1 MTTLSW
7 RMKAK
12 SLILILATRRGT
24 YLIGDRKPWELTAF
38 ITRTLAH
45 ESEANRATRRTD
57 EQDESGQASGQ
68 RPASVYWL
76 IARNQNR
83 RLVFLALSLAG
94 GEDVLSVFSSEEEAE
109 MFINV
114 GQQGGFESSG
124 RVDRV
129 RSVSSSRCSTYGCW
143 CWAWP

>member
-12 SLILILATRRGT
+12 SLILILANRRRT
-24 YLIGDRKPWELTAF
+24 YLIGERKPWEQTAF

-57 EQDESGQASGQ
+57 EQDELGQASGQ

-76 IARNQNR
+76 INGNQNR
-83 RLVFLALSLAG
+83 QLLFLALSLAG
-94 GEDVLSVFSSEEEAE
+94 GEDVLSVFSSEEEAK
-109 MFINV
+109 MFLNV
-114 GQQGGFESSG
+114 GQQEGFESSG

-129 RSVSSSRCSTYGCW
+129 RSVSSSRCSTDGCW